1 MDLSGIQ
8 QLALKN
14 LKDRSVVEIPSAG
27 CIIGRDGNLNPS
39 YFTDFKYVSRHHA
52 KIYYFRGKYFIQDL
66 NSTNGTKV
74 NGLKIENYMGTPIK
88 GGDRISLADINFE
101 VIYLW

>member
-66 NSTNGTKV
+66 NSTNGTYL
-74 NGLKIENYMGTPIK
+74 NGNKLKGRAKLSNKDEI
-88 GGDRISLADINFE
+88 RIGSGVFKILT
-101 VIYLW
+101 

>member
-1 MDLSGIQ
+1 MDLSGVQ

-14 LKDRSVVEIPSAG
+14 IKDRSILEIPSAG
-27 CIIGRDGNLNPS
+27 CIIGRYGNLNPA
-39 YFTDFKYVSRHHA
+39 YFKSFNYISRHDA
-52 KIYYFRGKYFIQDL
+52 KIYYLRGKYFIQDL

-88 GGDRISLADINFE
+88 GGDRVSLADIDFE
-101 VIYLW
+101 VIYL